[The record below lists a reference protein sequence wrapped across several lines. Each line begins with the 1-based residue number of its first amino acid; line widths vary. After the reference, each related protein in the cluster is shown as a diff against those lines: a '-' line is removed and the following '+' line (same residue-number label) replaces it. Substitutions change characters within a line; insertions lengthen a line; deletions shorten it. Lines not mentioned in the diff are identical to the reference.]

1 MYTGMIDKSFIKKPK
16 YIVCFKSFKSF
27 KIRVLL

>member
-16 YIVCFKSFKSF
+16 YIVCFKSFK
-27 KIRVLL
+27 IRVLL